1 MQRCLGCIW
10 GVWRGVYL
18 RRCDNAVSVTDFD
31 IPMRGVVSHVS
42 PAVVDDARY
51 RLGWSGYPLRL
62 AARYPS
68 RRPGAAPPAL
78 APRWAGVSA
87 GSRACRTFLH
97 GLPGSGKDVTHCRE
111 TPLGRR
117 RSGDAPRRATTDR
130 RAAPCLEL
138 AVGGR
143 RHRSCDPRVRP
154 LHAATGVRCEHP
166 AHVHLCALSAAV
178 PDVSRSPRQGST
190 FPTTQNWVAVRS
202 QPSRPVRRRGS

>member
-1 MQRCLGCIW
+1 VQRCLGCIW

-31 IPMRGVVSHVS
+31 IPMRGTVSHVS
-42 PAVVDDARY
+42 PALVDDARY
-51 RLGWSGYPLRL
+51 RLGWSGYPLPVP
-62 AARYPS
+62 AFYPS
-68 RRPGAAPPAL
+68 RWPRAAPPAL
-78 APRWAGVSA
+78 DPGWLVFRP
-87 GSRACRTFLH
+87 GSRACRTF
-97 GLPGSGKDVTHCRE
+97 VTWASRQREGVTRCRE

-130 RAAPCLEL
+130 PTAPCLEL
-138 AVGGR
+138 AVGASR
-143 RHRSCDPRVRP
+143 PPSCDPRVRP
-154 LHAATGVRCEHP
+154 LDAATGVRREHP